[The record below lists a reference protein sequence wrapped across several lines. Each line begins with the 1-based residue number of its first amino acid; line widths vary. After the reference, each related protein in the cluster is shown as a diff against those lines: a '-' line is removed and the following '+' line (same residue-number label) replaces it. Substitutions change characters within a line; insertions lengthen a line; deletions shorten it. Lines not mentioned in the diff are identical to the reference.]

1 MQLVEI
7 VVKST
12 NQTLYLMD
20 NKLFIREGMP
30 YEAPAVNVFAISG
43 EGVLCASYG
52 EANQAG
58 KELQESNV
66 WDF

>member
-1 MQLVEI
+1 
-7 VVKST
+7 
-12 NQTLYLMD
+12 MD
-20 NKLFIREGMP
+20 NKLFIREVMP
-30 YEAPAVNVFAISG
+30 YEAPAVNVFAISS
-43 EGVLCASYG
+43 EGVLCASFG